1 MDQVDASRFAST
13 IKSLQKLDL
22 EPLWAP
28 MRIKDESRVKQWEQW
43 LNGDAEMPTNPV
55 IVERHVSDMT
65 EGELPK
71 LNDALDILDDMGFL
85 D

>member
-1 MDQVDASRFAST
+1 
-13 IKSLQKLDL
+13 
-22 EPLWAP
+22 

-43 LNGDAEMPTNPV
+43 LNEDAEMPTNPV

-65 EGELPK
+65 EGELPE
-71 LNDALDILDDMGFL
+71 LDDALDILDDMGFL